1 MFYYKKGLA
10 PLEDSTGYTA
20 FNQRPSKVTGI
31 RNYTIAPKL
40 VKKVPLRPLN
50 KRSHKLESRSLLR
63 FTDINIIHNELTN
76 YNKQNTSMF
85 FFKTRRIAFS
95 AETLG
100 KKLIMECRRTRGST
114 IEYVINEVL
123 NKALKLSDFR
133 RPPFYDDLIDS
144 TKG

>member
-85 FFKTRRIAFS
+85 FF
-95 AETLG
+95 
-100 KKLIMECRRTRGST
+100 
-114 IEYVINEVL
+114 
-123 NKALKLSDFR
+123 
-133 RPPFYDDLIDS
+133 
-144 TKG
+144 